1 MSCRRTGFK
10 NPVFLCICLSLLFG
24 CSVVGLSD
32 IKLPALI
39 SDNMVLQQKTEV
51 AVWGWAEPA
60 EKVKV
65 KAGWQ
70 WFGNSAIA
78 DDNGKWSV
86 NIKSPKSVGPYKMS
100 IKGGNKIVLENIL
113 VGEVWV
119 CSGQSNMEMPM
130 GNVATWYSGVLNY
143 EEEIAAADYPRI
155 RLFKVA
161 RKVADEPQADCG
173 GSWSQCSPETVND
186 FAAAAYFFGRELHKE
201 LEVPIGL
208 IDASNGGTNISAWM
222 SKKVLESDADYKP
235 ILDNFQ
241 RRLKKYPEAMKEYK
255 RKLAEH
261 QKLIAEAKAEGK
273 PVPWRQTF
281 SHPVGPGHRN
291 TPSGLYNGMIAP
303 LMQYRIAGVI
313 WNQGE
318 NNASRSRQYQKLY
331 PPLIENWRSNWGQ
344 GDFGFYFVQLAS
356 FDTSV
361 PWWRGAGINWVLLRE
376 AQLMTMSVPNTG
388 MAVAIDIGDA
398 NDTHAKNKQDVGK
411 RLALWALART
421 YDKNLVCSGP
431 IYKSMEIKGSKIVL
445 SFDYV
450 GSGLVAD
457 GAAEL
462 KGFVISGA
470 DCKFV
475 RADAAI
481 DGDTVVVSSLG
492 TTEPVA
498 VRYGWKDYPACNLY
512 NKEGLPASPFRTD
525 NWVGIKISEK

>member
-1 MSCRRTGFK
+1 MGCRRKGLN
-10 NPVFLCICLSLLFG
+10 NPVFLCICLSLLLGYSIDGF
-24 CSVVGLSD
+24 SNV
-32 IKLPALI
+32 KLPALI
-39 SDNMVLQQKTEV
+39 SDNMVLQQKTEI
-51 AVWGWAEPA
+51 ALWGWAEPA

-70 WFGNSAIA
+70 WFSSTAIT
-78 DDNGKWSV
+78 DKNGKWSV
-86 NIKSPKSVGPYKMS
+86 NIKTPKAGGPYKITIM
-100 IKGGNKIVLENIL
+100 GGNTIVLKNVM

-130 GNVATWYSGVLNY
+130 GNVAKWYSGVLNY
-143 EEEIAAADYPRI
+143 EEEIAAAVYPRI
-155 RLFKVA
+155 RLLKVA
-161 RKVADEPQADCG
+161 RNVADQPQPDCG
-173 GSWSQCSPETVND
+173 GSWAQCSPQTVND
-186 FAAAAYFFGRELHKE
+186 FAAAAYFFGRELYKE
-201 LEVPIGL
+201 LDVPIGL
-208 IDASNGGTNISAWM
+208 IDASNGGTNISAWV
-222 SKKVLESDADYKP
+222 SKKVLQSDADYKP

-241 RRLKKYPEAMKEYK
+241 RRINNYPKAIKEYK

-261 QKLIAEAKAEGK
+261 QKRIAKAKAEGK

-281 SHPVGPGHRN
+281 SYPVGPGHRN

-303 LMQYRIAGVI
+303 LMQYGIAGVI
-313 WNQGE
+313 WYHGE
-318 NNASRSRQYQKLY
+318 NNTGRARQYQKLF
-331 PPLIENWRSNWGQ
+331 PALIENWRCDWGQ
-344 GDFGFYFVQLAS
+344 GDFPFYFVQLAS

-411 RLALWALART
+411 RLARWALAKT

-431 IYKSMEIKGSKIVL
+431 IYKSMEINANKIVL
-445 SFDYV
+445 AFDYV
-450 GSGLVAD
+450 GGGLVAR
-457 GAAEL
+457 GAEEL

-481 DGDTVVVSSLG
+481 DGDTIVVSSQQ
-492 TTEPVA
+492 TAEPVA

-525 NWVGIKISEK
+525 NWCGIDISQK